1 VSPAPDPAMIQAQQ
15 QMVSMRVLA
24 IGSAKGGVS
33 KTTSTLYLATRAA
46 ESMGSTAERPLV
58 GMVDRDDSRNLTRLL
73 HLRPELLRPGV
84 VLLPG
89 TDLPPA
95 ASGLQLV
102 IIDTPPGFMALPSL
116 KEAHMVL
123 VPVLPEDQGVANLIL
138 YLERIE
144 DLKKAVSPAMRLIAL
159 LPAMVDRTVLHRERL
174 EEIRQIA
181 AHQRPP
187 LRVLTPVPRRARIT
201 AFELDAP
208 EYDEPAKELF
218 DYAQIHTHAP
228 ARTPR

>member
-1 VSPAPDPAMIQAQQ
+1 MGERPMI
-15 QMVSMRVLA
+15 MRVLA

-46 ESMGSTAERPLV
+46 EALGSTPEKPLV
-58 GMVDRDDSRNLTRLL
+58 GMIDRDDSRNLTRLL

-84 VLLPG
+84 VLLPDA
-89 TDLPPA
+89 DLPSP
-95 ASGLQLV
+95 ASGLEFV

-144 DLKKAVSPAMRLIAL
+144 DLKKAISPAMRLIAL
-159 LPAMVDRTVLHRERL
+159 LPAMVDRTSLHRERL
-174 EEIRQIA
+174 QEIREIA

-187 LRVLTPVPRRARIT
+187 LRVLSPVPRRARIA
-201 AFELDAP
+201 AFDLGAP
-208 EYDEPAKELF
+208 EYDDPAKELF
-218 DYAQIHTHAP
+218 SYAKIL
-228 ARTPR
+228 ARTTATAS